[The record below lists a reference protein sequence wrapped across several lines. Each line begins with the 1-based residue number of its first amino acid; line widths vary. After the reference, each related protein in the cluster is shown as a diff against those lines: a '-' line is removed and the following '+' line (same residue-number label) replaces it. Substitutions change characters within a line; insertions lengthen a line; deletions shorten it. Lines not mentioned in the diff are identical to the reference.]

1 MSAHIL
7 IVEDDAA
14 ILELIATTLARSG
27 YRIIRASTAEA
38 AHAILRDVVPDLVL
52 TDWSLPGQSGLSL
65 VRTLR
70 ADHHTRQLPIIMVTA
85 RSGEQDTIA
94 GLEGGA
100 DDYIVKPFSPREML
114 ARVYAVLRRR
124 APHMTSDTIV
134 VGQLRID
141 PTTHSVIATDR
152 EIALSATEFRLLHF
166 LVAQPN
172 RIYSRAQLLDKVW
185 KINSYLDERTVD
197 AYIGRLRNALGAVG
211 YDRNIETVRGLG
223 YRFNVSDI
231 SGVGVADMV
240 GASV

>member
-1 MSAHIL
+1 
-7 IVEDDAA
+7 
-14 ILELIATTLARSG
+14 
-27 YRIIRASTAEA
+27 
-38 AHAILRDVVPDLVL
+38 
-52 TDWSLPGQSGLSL
+52 
-65 VRTLR
+65 
-70 ADHHTRQLPIIMVTA
+70 MVTA

>member
-124 APHMTSDTIV
+124 APHMTSDAIV

-141 PTTHSVIATDR
+141 PTTHSVVATDR

-223 YRFNVSDI
+223 YRFNVSDMP
-231 SGVGVADMV
+231 GVGAADMV